1 MFYSYILF
9 IFYLCVSCASQAVP
23 SGGPID
29 KDGPQLL
36 NIDPTKDLL
45 NIEVGRIQQIRLE
58 FIFTVHFVRS
68 NVSIVPLRAQYIISK
83 HTNDTIQ
90 ITCQNY

>member
-9 IFYLCVSCASQAVP
+9 IFYLCISCASQEVP

-36 NIDPTKDLL
+36 NIYPKMLKGETSGRYIVNL
-45 NIEVGRIQQIRLE
+45 N
-58 FIFTVHFVRS
+58 
-68 NVSIVPLRAQYIISK
+68 K
-83 HTNDTIQ
+83 
-90 ITCQNY
+90 